1 MEFEFK
7 QKLTKEE
14 LIKYNYFVLRFNKGL
29 SFNMKFIGFLCLI
42 AGVYLCCVNP
52 TTYIYPIIIIFLGLF
67 CIFGIVP
74 IHKAIIK
81 YKIMKKEPDIPEMLV
96 IVGERGI
103 LYDFVEKRE
112 KDADMNVDAVVEWD
126 MINRAILEDGLL
138 YVFCMSSY
146 IICIKKEA
154 CENFDEMEKIFID
167 KLGMN
172 QRYFNQKNHFF
183 LNKKS

>member
-52 TTYIYPIIIIFLGLF
+52 TTFIYPIIIMFLGLF

-96 IVGERGI
+96 VVGERGI
-103 LYDFVEKRE
+103 LYEVPSLEADDTLRAVEK
-112 KDADMNVDAVVEWD
+112 
-126 MINRAILEDGLL
+126 ILNE
-138 YVFCMSSY
+138 
-146 IICIKKEA
+146 
-154 CENFDEMEKIFID
+154 
-167 KLGMN
+167 LGE
-172 QRYFNQKNHFF
+172 
-183 LNKKS
+183 